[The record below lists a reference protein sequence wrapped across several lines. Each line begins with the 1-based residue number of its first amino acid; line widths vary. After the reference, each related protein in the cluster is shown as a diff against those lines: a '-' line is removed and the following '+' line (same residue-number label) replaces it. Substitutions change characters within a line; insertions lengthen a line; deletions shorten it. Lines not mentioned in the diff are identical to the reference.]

1 LKLAT
6 NYFHIL
12 GEDYRSSSVVLN
24 IGDKVRVDMDV
35 DMMKSLQHGHGG
47 WTDGMMEVI
56 VTVGQYREG
65 RKVL

>member
-1 LKLAT
+1 M
-6 NYFHIL
+6 
-12 GEDYRSSSVVLN
+12 VLN

-56 VTVGQYREG
+56 VTVGQ
-65 RKVL
+65 KVLKPFDPECHYSGFGS